1 MGSLGYWGVLEA
13 EREGFYLS
21 IIHLIHV
28 LLKQRKG
35 VIYICAIHTH
45 ALMIPHQ
52 NNKKTIDQDQRGCEK
67 WKEKDQKQFYTDRLY
82 LLVRHVSGRLLRL
95 VLLPITHNGDCAIV
109 KDTAPAP
116 SYPSSPATLPRPG
129 ASWVPLTLSST
140 NAFAG
145 VWSIPLRS
153 GRAFYQYMYKNST
166 RSFQPLRTTLMRC
179 I

>member
-1 MGSLGYWGVLEA
+1 
-13 EREGFYLS
+13 
-21 IIHLIHV
+21 
-28 LLKQRKG
+28 
-35 VIYICAIHTH
+35 
-45 ALMIPHQ
+45 MIPHQ

-145 VWSIPLRS
+145 VWSIPLLVLPILD
-153 GRAFYQYMYKNST
+153 FIQT
-166 RSFQPLRTTLMRC
+166 RMCLGVLLVIVLLAVLRLHVMKSC
-179 I
+179 VLN